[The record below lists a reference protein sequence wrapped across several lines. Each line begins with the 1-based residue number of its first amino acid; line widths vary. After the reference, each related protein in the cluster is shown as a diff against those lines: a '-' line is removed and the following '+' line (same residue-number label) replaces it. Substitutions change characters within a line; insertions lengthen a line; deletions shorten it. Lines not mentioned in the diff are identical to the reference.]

1 MWGEYGV
8 DDRDAE
14 VPIGDMRSC
23 CASFCDARRIEPR
36 VLVAARQKALA
47 KGTDSPYQA
56 QN

>member
-14 VPIGDMRSC
+14 VPIGEMCMC
-23 CASFCDARRIEPR
+23 CATFCDARRIEPR